1 MRIRPN
7 QLPYVLGDVLMVVL
21 AGVSTLVLRYD
32 SDPFGRYPPSFCI
45 AACAAISAIIVG
57 AGILLHSYRSLWIH
71 MGLSDLFRQAA
82 IIASVSAAVATLK
95 LLLFPELMFQDIVLF
110 SVILFL
116 LTAGI
121 RSLPR
126 CMRWL
131 SASRR
136 AQRGQARRAV
146 IIGAGAA
153 GAMIVKRLLGN
164 PSDGIRPVAILDDDE
179 AKQGTRISGVG
190 VRGKIRDVRAA
201 VEKYR
206 SDEIII
212 AIPSAS
218 PGLLDRI
225 RAHCLEAAVPV
236 RIFQSVVDCR
246 SFIEGNRKAL
256 SEVSIEELLTRD
268 SIKHDMSAACGYL
281 QGKTV
286 LVTGGAGSIG
296 SELCRQILRSGC
308 LRLIIFDIS
317 ENGLFAL
324 DEDLRGSFGDSR
336 YELCIGSIQDER
348 RLEQVFGASRPDVVF
363 HAAAHKHVPMMELN
377 PSEAIKNNIFG
388 TRNVINCCIKH
399 GTSRFIFISTDKAV
413 RPTSVMGATK
423 RAAELLVQQMNGL
436 GGCEMAAV
444 RFGNVLGSNGSV
456 VPIFRK
462 QIAEGGPVTVTHRDI
477 RRYFMTIG
485 EAVSLVLLAG
495 SQARGGEIFVL
506 DMGRQVRIYDL
517 ACNMI
522 RLAGFEPNRDIPI
535 EITGLR
541 PGEKLYEELSLE
553 TERVEKTELDKIYVI
568 REGAHPSPGFVSG
581 LEILARSVRFDASRE
596 EIYKLLFAI
605 VSADDRGDMHTDRG
619 VAGIVHA
626 V

>member
-1 MRIRPN
+1 
-7 QLPYVLGDVLMVVL
+7 
-21 AGVSTLVLRYD
+21 
-32 SDPFGRYPPSFCI
+32 
-45 AACAAISAIIVG
+45 
-57 AGILLHSYRSLWIH
+57 
-71 MGLSDLFRQAA
+71 
-82 IIASVSAAVATLK
+82 
-95 LLLFPELMFQDIVLF
+95 
-110 SVILFL
+110 
-116 LTAGI
+116 
-121 RSLPR
+121 
-126 CMRWL
+126 
-131 SASRR
+131 
-136 AQRGQARRAV
+136 
-146 IIGAGAA
+146 
-153 GAMIVKRLLGN
+153 
-164 PSDGIRPVAILDDDE
+164 
-179 AKQGTRISGVG
+179 
-190 VRGKIRDVRAA
+190 
-201 VEKYR
+201 
-206 SDEIII
+206 
-212 AIPSAS
+212 
-218 PGLLDRI
+218 
-225 RAHCLEAAVPV
+225 
-236 RIFQSVVDCR
+236 
-246 SFIEGNRKAL
+246 
-256 SEVSIEELLTRD
+256 
-268 SIKHDMSAACGYL
+268 
-281 QGKTV
+281 
-286 LVTGGAGSIG
+286 
-296 SELCRQILRSGC
+296 
-308 LRLIIFDIS
+308 
-317 ENGLFAL
+317 
-324 DEDLRGSFGDSR
+324 
-336 YELCIGSIQDER
+336 
-348 RLEQVFGASRPDVVF
+348 
-363 HAAAHKHVPMMELN
+363 MMELN

-456 VPIFRK
+456 VPTFRK